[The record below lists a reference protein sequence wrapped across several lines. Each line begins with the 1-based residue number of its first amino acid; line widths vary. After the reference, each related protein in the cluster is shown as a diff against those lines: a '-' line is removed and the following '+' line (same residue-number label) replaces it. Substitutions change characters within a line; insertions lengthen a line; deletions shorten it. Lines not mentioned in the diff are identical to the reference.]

1 MNRETFL
8 VTAENIP
15 KTLKNNLL
23 LRLLTISPYLVSA
36 VVDLLEKGELG
47 PVQVSLDQLV
57 VEVVADV
64 GEGVALVQQDL
75 VDVPPTN

>member
-1 MNRETFL
+1 MNRDTYL
-8 VTAENIP
+8 STAEP
-15 KTLKNNLL
+15 KTLKLNLL
-23 LRLLTISPYLVSA
+23 LHLLSTSFYLVSA

>member
-1 MNRETFL
+1 M
-8 VTAENIP
+8 AENIP

-36 VVDLLEKGELG
+36 VVDLLEEGELG